1 MIRSEVEALRAGMV
15 RAPLDPAW
23 APFEAA
29 MLVRAAARP
38 GARRTPGVRPT
49 VHHLRPEAERP
60 EPGVLAEFD
69 TDSAARRLVSALV
82 SVAPSASVDSGY
94 RGGRHRYEIHRV
106 SVPVGSDEPVR
117 EVLARSASA
126 GAAALR
132 AGGCAQPGVGR
143 GRRHDLVVAAAAWRA
158 ALLAVG
164 PGRGGPDGMAVRVG
178 DAWSAG
184 TLLRAADLL
193 EIPVRAVRRPGGQL
207 LTVDGRAA
215 LGAMASIVTGGSL
228 PPVKGV
234 PVPSG
239 AGFGLVG

>member
-1 MIRSEVEALRAGMV
+1 MRAGMV

-38 GARRTPGVRPT
+38 GTRRSPGVRPT
-49 VHHLRPEAERP
+49 VHHLMPEADRD
-60 EPGVLAEFD
+60 EPGLLAEFD
-69 TDSAARRLVSALV
+69 TDAAARRLVSALA
-82 SVAPSASVDSGY
+82 SIAPSASISSGY

-106 SVPVGSDEPVR
+106 TVPVGSDSPLR
-117 EVLARSASA
+117 EVLARSSSA
-126 GAAALR
+126 GATALR
-132 AGGCAQPGVGR
+132 AGGCAQTVAGR

-178 DAWSAG
+178 DAWSSA
-184 TLLRAADLL
+184 TLLRAADLVGV
-193 EIPVRAVRRPGGQL
+193 PVRAVRRPGGQL

-215 LGAMASIVTGGSL
+215 LGALVHVVTGGTGA
-228 PPVKGV
+228 PVTT
-234 PVPSG
+234 G
-239 AGFGLVG
+239 AGVVLAG

>member
-1 MIRSEVEALRAGMV
+1 MRAGMV

-49 VHHLRPEAERP
+49 VHHPMPAADRD
-60 EPGVLAEFD
+60 EPGLLAEFD
-69 TDSAARRLVSALV
+69 TDAAARRLVCALA
-82 SVAPSASVDSGY
+82 SVAPSASINSGY
-94 RGGRHRYEIHRV
+94 RGGRHRYQIHQV
-106 SVPVGSDEPVR
+106 TVPVGSDGPLR

-126 GAAALR
+126 GATALR
-132 AGGCAQPGVGR
+132 AGSGPAMAGR
-143 GRRHDLVVAAAAWRA
+143 NRRHDLVVAVAAWRA

-178 DAWSAG
+178 DAWSASA
-184 TLLRAADLL
+184 LLRAADLL
-193 EIPVRAVRRPGGQL
+193 SVPVRAVRRPGGHL

-215 LGAMASIVTGGSL
+215 LDALVQVVTGGT
-228 PPVKGV
+228 GV
-234 PVPSG
+234 PVP
-239 AGFGLVG
+239 AGV